1 MIRNHHHRMRALT
14 TVVALAA
21 HHATRTSAQAVDP
34 TEHQAFADD
43 LTAILHAKNANDCT
57 SALGVSMA
65 FSLVWPGCVGEAIGQ
80 VRDVLGYPDDG
91 PSSNMRLVWEETT
104 QSMLAGA
111 SGQCLSGV
119 WNGVCDSEAPLL
131 KIANAIWYDDGSVLN
146 STYDSIVGGYAMQT
160 DFEAMESPTVVNS
173 WVENSTNGM
182 IDSIVEEGKPLF
194 PPYVLIAINSIYLKA
209 SWSEQFFEW
218 LTNLDIFYDSAS
230 RTNTVSEAHFMNM
243 VSYFDYS
250 HDALPEHQVIDMPFD
265 NSQMSMIFVLPFGD
279 GSSGGAVRSTDLIG
293 VLDSLE
299 STRVALSLP
308 KFKFESTYDDIKN
321 ALSQLGIV
329 APFTA
334 GSGALCGMFEN
345 IPDCGNLVI
354 DDVIQKTVIDVNEKG
369 VEAAAVTAVMA
380 VATSIGPTEPPPPDP
395 VLMILDHSFQFFI
408 YDKEQG
414 LMLFEGRLGSPEVP
428 DAEPTS
434 PLLDAK
440 HLDADFWANSFG
452 VNPIDPTANMSSTS
466 SNTTATEVG
475 NLSSQETSSPSPKPS
490 DVSSTPSS
498 ELSSSQPAVASDLP
512 TSAVPIFETFSPTNV
527 VTRPDE
533 GTATASPTP
542 TVDSSMTPTPTIVP
556 TVGGTNRTLS
566 PTNVVTR
573 PDEEGT
579 VTASPVP
586 TTSPS
591 FPKEEMNTNP
601 SLPQATGNS
610 APKARLVIAF
620 VSTTGILATLLYLL

>member
-1 MIRNHHHRMRALT
+1 MTL
-14 TVVALAA
+14 LAA
-21 HHATRTSAQAVDP
+21 AAC
-34 TEHQAFADD
+34 
-43 LTAILHAKNANDCT
+43 L
-57 SALGVSMA
+57 
-65 FSLVWPGCVGEAIGQ
+65 
-80 VRDVLGYPDDG
+80 
-91 PSSNMRLVWEETT
+91 
-104 QSMLAGA
+104 LA
-111 SGQCLSGV
+111 
-119 WNGVCDSEAPLL
+119 
-131 KIANAIWYDDGSVLN
+131 
-146 STYDSIVGGYAMQT
+146 
-160 DFEAMESPTVVNS
+160 
-173 WVENSTNGM
+173 
-182 IDSIVEEGKPLF
+182 
-194 PPYVLIAINSIYLKA
+194 
-209 SWSEQFFEW
+209 
-218 LTNLDIFYDSAS
+218 
-230 RTNTVSEAHFMNM
+230 
-243 VSYFDYS
+243 
-250 HDALPEHQVIDMPFD
+250 
-265 NSQMSMIFVLPFGD
+265 QMSLKHKKQFV
-279 GSSGGAVRSTDLIG
+279 
-293 VLDSLE
+293 
-299 STRVALSLP
+299 
-308 KFKFESTYDDIKN
+308 K
-321 ALSQLGIV
+321 QIV
-329 APFTA
+329 AEWMDTHQLEA
-334 GSGALCGMFEN
+334 AEGE
-345 IPDCGNLVI
+345 
-354 DDVIQKTVIDVNEKG
+354 G

-395 VLMILDHSFQFFI
+395 VLMILDHPFQFFI

-498 ELSSSQPAVASDLP
+498 ELSSSQPALASDLP
-512 TSAVPIFETFSPTNV
+512 TSAVPIFETFLPTNV
-527 VTRPDE
+527 VTLPDE

>member
-1 MIRNHHHRMRALT
+1 MRALAA
-14 TVVALAA
+14 VVALAA
-21 HHATRTSAQAVDP
+21 HRATRTSAQAVDP

-43 LTAILHAKNANDCT
+43 LTAILHAENANDCT

-80 VRDVLGYPDDG
+80 VRDVLGYPDD
-91 PSSNMRLVWEETT
+91 SSNMRLVWEETT
-104 QSMLAGA
+104 QTMLASAG
-111 SGQCLSGV
+111 GQCLGGV

-160 DFEAMESPTVVNS
+160 DFEAMESPTVVNK

-218 LTNLDIFYDSAS
+218 LTNLDIFYESAS

-250 HDALPEHQVIDMPFD
+250 HDALPGHQVIDLPFD

-279 GSSGGAVRSTDLIG
+279 GSSEGAVRSTDLIG
-293 VLDSLE
+293 VMDALE

-308 KFKFESTYDDIKN
+308 KFKFESTYDDIKS

-369 VEAAAVTAVMA
+369 VEAAAVTAVL
-380 VATSIGPTEPPPPDP
+380 VGKTSADPAEPPPPDP
-395 VLMILDHSFQFFI
+395 VLMILDHPFQFFI

-498 ELSSSQPAVASDLP
+498 ELSSSQPAVASDLS
-512 TSAVPIFETFSPTNV
+512 TSAEPIFETFSPTNV
-527 VTRPDE
+527 VIRPGE

-542 TVDSSMTPTPTIVP
+542 TVNSSMTPTPTIVS
-556 TVGGTNRTLS
+556 TIAGTSKTFS
-566 PTNVVTR
+566 PTNVVTS

-579 VTASPVP
+579 TTASPVP

-591 FPKEEMNTNP
+591 FPKEEMNTEFPVPTNP
-601 SLPQATGNS
+601 SLPKAIGNS

-620 VSTTGILATLLYLL
+620 VSTTGILATVLYLF

>member
-1 MIRNHHHRMRALT
+1 MRALAAI
-14 TVVALAA
+14 VALAA
-21 HHATRTSAQAVDP
+21 RYATRTSAQAVDP
-34 TEHQAFADD
+34 TDHQAFADD
-43 LTAILHAKNANDCT
+43 LTATLHANANDCT

-65 FSLVWPGCVGEAIGQ
+65 FSLVWPGCTGEAVNQ
-80 VRDVLGYPDDG
+80 VRDVLGYPDG
-91 PSSNMRLVWEETT
+91 SSNMQLVWEGTA

-111 SGQCLSGV
+111 SGQCLGGV

-131 KIANAIWYDDGSVLN
+131 KIANSIWFDDGGVLN

-160 DFEAMESPTVVNS
+160 DFEATESPTVVNQ

-209 SWSEQFFEW
+209 SWSEQFFDW

-230 RTNTVSEAHFMNM
+230 RTNKVSEAHFMNM

-250 HDALPEHQVIDMPFD
+250 HDALPGHQVIDMPFD

-293 VLDSLE
+293 VLNALE

-308 KFKFESTYDDIKN
+308 KFKFESTYDDIKS

-334 GSGALCGMFEN
+334 GSDALCGMFEN
-345 IPDCGNLVI
+345 ISDCGNLVI

-369 VEAAAVTAVMA
+369 VEAAAVTAVLIS
-380 VATSIGPTEPPPPDP
+380 VTSAGPTEPPPPDP
-395 VLMILDHSFQFFI
+395 VLMILDHPFQFFI

-428 DAEPTS
+428 EAEPTS

-466 SNTTATEVG
+466 SNTTASEVG
-475 NLSSQETSSPSPKPS
+475 NLLSQETSSPTPKPS

-498 ELSSSQPAVASDLP
+498 ELSSSQPAVASDLSTP
-512 TSAVPIFETFSPTNV
+512 TVPVFETLAPTNV

-533 GTATASPTP
+533 GTVTASPTP
-542 TVDSSMTPTPTIVP
+542 TVDSSMTLTPTIVP

-573 PDEEGT
+573 PEEGT
-579 VTASPVP
+579 KTTSPVP
-586 TTSPS
+586 TSPS
-591 FPKEEMNTNP
+591 FPEEEMNTESPVRTNP

-610 APKARLVIAF
+610 APKARLVIAL
-620 VSTTGILATLLYLL
+620 VSTTGILATLLHLL